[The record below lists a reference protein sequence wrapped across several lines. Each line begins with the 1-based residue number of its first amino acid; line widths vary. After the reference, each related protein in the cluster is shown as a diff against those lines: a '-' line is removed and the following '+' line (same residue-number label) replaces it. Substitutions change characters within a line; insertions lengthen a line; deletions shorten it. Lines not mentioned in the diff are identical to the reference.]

1 MEHNQITI
9 AEINH
14 QRAIRIKFLTFSL
27 VVEKIGRCRNGYF
40 GIWGSSVVAVAVVER
55 SEQESIYGL
64 SAGTK
69 RGGSCKKVAI
79 SWGST
84 VCEQS
89 KSNYRKMHKNKSEII
104 LYVKKNNGFYQKNLK
119 EPKFMYF
126 SGNEAFSLSSLHHGS
141 YWSYWK
147 NVRWIE
153 KKAISVDGSA
163 S

>member
-64 SAGTK
+64 SDGTK
-69 RGGSCKKVAI
+69 RGGSCKEVAI
-79 SWGST
+79 S
-84 VCEQS
+84 
-89 KSNYRKMHKNKSEII
+89 
-104 LYVKKNNGFYQKNLK
+104 
-119 EPKFMYF
+119 
-126 SGNEAFSLSSLHHGS
+126 
-141 YWSYWK
+141 
-147 NVRWIE
+147 
-153 KKAISVDGSA
+153 
-163 S
+163 